1 MHIPITRPYITDREV
16 ELVGESL
23 QSGWLVQGPRVEEF
37 EEKISLYTGAKYAV
51 AVNSCTS
58 GQMILSRI
66 LGLHPGQEVVLPAFT
81 WISTAHAVEFT
92 GAKPVLADISLD
104 TFNIDTGEM
113 STHIGPATRALCPV
127 SLFGRTA
134 DMPKIMETARLNNL
148 EVVEDVACGLGSF
161 LHGQH
166 CGTFGN
172 AGVLSFHP
180 RKSITTGEG
189 GVIITNDKKIYE
201 MARSLREHGATKSDY
216 QRHKGSAPH
225 QMSAYPHLGFNMRM
239 TDMQAAVGLAQHEKL
254 SEILEK
260 RRQLAQEYTD
270 RLSGLR
276 WLKTPT
282 IPEGHNHSFQTYC
295 TLFKPQETTDAVGKK
310 DQRRLDELHQERNQ
324 VMENLASLGI
334 MTRPGTHALH
344 IQEYYQKKYGY
355 NKMDF
360 PAAYAADRLTIAL
373 PLYPTMKKEEKDYL
387 LDQLTKLNV

>member
-16 ELVGESL
+16 ELVSESL

-37 EEKISLYTGAKYAV
+37 EEKMSAYTGAKYAV

-66 LGLHPGQEVVLPAFT
+66 LGLQPGQEVVLPAFT

-104 TFNIDTGEM
+104 TFNIDPREM
-113 STHIGPATRALCPV
+113 IRQTGPATRALYPV
-127 SLFGRTA
+127 SLFGLTA
-134 DMPKIMETARLNNL
+134 DMPKIMETAQQNNL
-148 EVVEDVACGLGSF
+148 DVVEDVACGLGSF
-161 LHGQH
+161 LQGQH
-166 CGTFGN
+166 CGTFGD

-216 QRHKGSAPH
+216 QRHTGSAPH
-225 QMSAYPHLGFNMRM
+225 QMSAYPHLGYNMRM

-260 RRQLAQEYTD
+260 RRHLAEEYTE

-282 IPEGHNHSFQTYC
+282 VPEGHNHSFQTYC
-295 TLFKPQETTDAVGKK
+295 TLFKPQETIDAVGKK

-324 VMENLASLGI
+324 VMEDLASRGI

-373 PLYPTMKKEEKDYL
+373 PLYPTMKEEEKDYVL
-387 LDQLTKLNV
+387 EQLTKLKV